1 MGMPIFR
8 ERVMMAKK
16 KGYKF
21 TNKSHSQKS
30 VMSTVF
36 GALSSISLIVVIYLT
51 YLRAGAAP
59 VNYGIAGILVLL
71 FAVIGLVL
79 AVLSL
84 QEKEN
89 FKLFAYIG
97 LGLNILVLAGISGIL
112 YAGSYL

>member
-1 MGMPIFR
+1 
-8 ERVMMAKK
+8 MAKR

-30 VMSTVF
+30 MMATTF

-51 YLRAGAAP
+51 YQRAGVAP
-59 VNYGIAGILVLL
+59 VSYGFAGIFSLVFAIAGLI
-71 FAVIGLVL
+71 L
-79 AVLSL
+79 AVFSL
-84 QEKEN
+84 REKET

-97 LGLNILVLAGISGIL
+97 LGLNILALAGISGIL